1 MSNFCSGISWPIV
14 DNLLF
19 HYASHHN
26 VLEKVVMYESE
37 IASREMRD
45 SLKAKEDTIQSLTR
59 ELEELKKKGA
69 SHQHPHPGSREQ
81 KESSDLRP
89 ISELNRLRDDI
100 QGKFLIHSNP
110 MLFNCSFLRS

>member
-37 IASREMRD
+37 QASQEMRD

-59 ELEELKKKGA
+59 ELEELKDKGA
-69 SHQHPHPGSREQ
+69 THHQPHPPTSSREK
-81 KESSDLRP
+81 KEADL
-89 ISELNRLRDDI
+89 LRDDI
-100 QGKFLIHSNP
+100 QGKFLI
-110 MLFNCSFLRS
+110 LFNRTNS

>member
-59 ELEELKKKGA
+59 ELEELKGGIITLSKAFNGV
-69 SHQHPHPGSREQ
+69 GR
-81 KESSDLRP
+81 KEG
-89 ISELNRLRDDI
+89 
-100 QGKFLIHSNP
+100 Q
-110 MLFNCSFLRS
+110 

>member
-1 MSNFCSGISWPIV
+1 M

-37 IASREMRD
+37 QASREMRD

-59 ELEELKKKGA
+59 ELEDLRGNGA
-69 SHQHPHPGSREQ
+69 AHPHPLPHTSSRDK
-81 KESSDLRP
+81 KEADM
-89 ISELNRLRDDI
+89 LRDDI
-100 QGKFLIHSNP
+100 QGKSRFQMIA
-110 MLFNCSFLRS
+110 

>member
-1 MSNFCSGISWPIV
+1 M
-14 DNLLF
+14 F

-69 SHQHPHPGSREQ
+69 SHQHPGSRDQ
-81 KESSDLRP
+81 KESLDIRP

-100 QGKFLIHSNP
+100 QGKFLIHSNS
-110 MLFNCSFLRS
+110 MLFNHSFLRS